1 MEVEIRTPDVP
12 YGDYF
17 YLLERWV
24 VGTSQVNA
32 GKIFLKI
39 FISVQIVKK
48 TVFEK
53 KIKIRAAEDYIALMK
68 IWFENTK
75 KKKLLNVPNR
85 KKTKDDELFD
95 HEVED
100 VNAKREAENKKQE
113 NEEDKTD
120 QNPSKCA
127 ASLIIYHSSLGSTDS
142 R

>member
-75 KKKLLNVPNR
+75 KKKLLSVPNR